1 MNIQQQMDKIVHR
14 TIEDIATMSDADP
27 VNYRVNQAMTALD
40 SVQCISV
47 ADMTYLTQCKQA
59 LGTAQINLGLGKR
72 DKLLDELLARSKNIT
87 AASDVM
93 KAAAGDTIMH
103 KIAVTGQ
110 QVLDVANSVDALA
123 TALKSVVDNPAVAD
137 KGELSAKA
145 YVAIDAIKGLV
156 TIA

>member
-47 ADMTYLTQCKQA
+47 ADMSYLTQCKQA

-72 DKLLDELLARSKNIT
+72 DKLLDELLARSKKHYSGKQRYEGCCGRYYH
-87 AASDVM
+87 AQDS
-93 KAAAGDTIMH
+93 GDWT
-103 KIAVTGQ
+103 T
-110 QVLDVANSVDALA
+110 S
-123 TALKSVVDNPAVAD
+123 T
-137 KGELSAKA
+137 
-145 YVAIDAIKGLV
+145 
-156 TIA
+156 